1 MVLCIQGEVPRETGG
16 AMPAIAYRG
25 PKVSIKTR
33 VFATCVI
40 LAMISLIVW
49 FWWMIFEQIVPS

>member
-1 MVLCIQGEVPRETGG
+1 
-16 AMPAIAYRG
+16 MPAIAYKG